1 MGSLA
6 TVKVLREKN
15 PTEITKKLLKD
26 ISSKSQSARMG
37 VFLARPAA
45 INPPDN
51 LNKLLEEIVRE
62 NTRKENVKENAK
74 KNVKEAEKEPEKAPE
89 KEPEKETVQKTVQ
102 KTVLETADTI
112 IESSSW
118 GKQFR
123 EYLQVAPDTGYPA
136 ILRLAI

>member
-6 TVKVLREKN
+6 TVKVLREKT
-15 PTEITKKLLKD
+15 PTEITKNLLKD
-26 ISSKSQSARMG
+26 ISSKSQSATMG

-45 INPPDN
+45 NNPPDN

-89 KEPEKETVQKTVQ
+89 KETVQ
-102 KTVLETADTI
+102 ETADTI

-123 EYLQVAPDTGYPA
+123 EYLQADPHIATF
-136 ILRLAI
+136 R